1 MSSVGQRQVDVQTMQ
16 QAQLLAKCAGWT
28 EAREVQRMGLY
39 PYFKPISKAEDT
51 VVVIEGRERVMMG
64 SNNYLSLTHHP
75 RVLEAARNALETF
88 GSGCTGSRFLNG
100 TLALHEEL
108 ESRLAE
114 HFGKESVLVFSTGY
128 QANLGLVQGL
138 IGRGDVVL
146 VDKLDHASIID
157 GAKLSY
163 GETSRFNH
171 GDLRHLEHKLQKHSD
186 RATMIIVDGVYSME
200 GDIADVPG
208 LVDLA
213 QRYGAVLAVD
223 DAHSVGV
230 LGPNGDGTAAHFG
243 IADETD
249 IVVGTFSK
257 SLASIGGF
265 VGASESV
272 IHYLKHHSRPLI
284 FTASLPPSN
293 TAGVLAALD
302 VMIAEPERREM
313 LWKNTRRF
321 QQGCRSLGFD
331 IGPTETPIVPVL
343 IGTLQNTFAF
353 WRALFDA
360 GVFTNPVVPPAVPPD
375 QCRLRASLMATH
387 TTEQIDFAL
396 EIFGTLGKKMG
407 VI

>member
-1 MSSVGQRQVDVQTMQ
+1 MQ

-28 EAREVQRMGLY
+28 EAREVQKAGLY

-75 RVLEAARNALETF
+75 KVLEAARRALETF

-171 GDLRHLEHKLQKHSD
+171 GDLRHLEHKLQKNSD

-243 IADETD
+243 LADEAD

-293 TAGVLAALD
+293 TAGVLAALE

-313 LWKNTRRF
+313 LWNNTRRF
-321 QQGCRSLGFD
+321 QKGCRSLGFD

-343 IGTLQNTFAF
+343 IGTLENTFGF

-387 TTEQIDFAL
+387 TSEQIDLAL
-396 EIFGTLGKKMG
+396 EIFGALGKKMG

>member
-1 MSSVGQRQVDVQTMQ
+1 
-16 QAQLLAKCAGWT
+16 
-28 EAREVQRMGLY
+28 MGLY